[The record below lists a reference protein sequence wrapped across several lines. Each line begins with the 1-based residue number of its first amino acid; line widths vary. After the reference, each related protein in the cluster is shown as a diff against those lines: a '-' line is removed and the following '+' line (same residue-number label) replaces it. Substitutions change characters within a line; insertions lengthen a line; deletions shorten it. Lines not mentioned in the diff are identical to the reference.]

1 MGDAQRGDDAL
12 AYFGATL
19 GATRAL
25 GVSVAPAQTSDPDGP
40 LPPGRYLLH
49 ISDLDPVAAKVWV
62 RMGKY
67 VRGEVLGVAASP
79 PAFPM
84 QLGGIV
90 AIEVNVRRGDNDRI
104 AAVMAGILDT
114 AVLYITEISRPGG

>member
-25 GVSVAPAQTSDPDGP
+25 AASGAAAQTSDPDGP

-49 ISDLDPVAAKVWV
+49 ISDVSLSAAKVWV
-62 RMGKY
+62 RMGAY
-67 VRGEVLGVAASP
+67 VRGEVLPITAAP

-90 AIEVNVRRGDNDRI
+90 AIEVNVRRHDNDRV
-104 AAVMAGILDT
+104 AVVMSAGT
-114 AVLYITEISRPGG
+114 AILYITEISRPGG